1 MIRSAASKVMWV
13 GRTTAAVVG
22 LAIALALVLGVATM
36 ALAAVPGDPLK
47 LGKVNRINDALTTL
61 IGSRS
66 GAMMAID
73 NGSTATN
80 ARALDLR
87 VEPGRA
93 PMAVNSG
100 KKVKNLNA
108 DKLDGTDSAGFLSS
122 EIYTMELI
130 KTTPANT
137 EHAAGIS
144 CDAGDPA
151 ISGGFLQVDSTTHVS
166 RSARNSQNTWGVTV
180 LILAGS
186 TSDTWSI
193 QAVCADLPPL
203 RP

>member
-73 NGSTATN
+73 NGSTATD
-80 ARALDLR
+80 ARALDLT
-87 VEPGRA
+87 A
-93 PMAVNSG
+93 THI
-100 KKVKNLNA
+100 KVDPYANL
-108 DKLDGTDSAGFLSS
+108 
-122 EIYTMELI
+122 
-130 KTTPANT
+130 
-137 EHAAGIS
+137 
-144 CDAGDPA
+144 
-151 ISGGFLQVDSTTHVS
+151 
-166 RSARNSQNTWGVTV
+166 
-180 LILAGS
+180 
-186 TSDTWSI
+186 
-193 QAVCADLPPL
+193 
-203 RP
+203 